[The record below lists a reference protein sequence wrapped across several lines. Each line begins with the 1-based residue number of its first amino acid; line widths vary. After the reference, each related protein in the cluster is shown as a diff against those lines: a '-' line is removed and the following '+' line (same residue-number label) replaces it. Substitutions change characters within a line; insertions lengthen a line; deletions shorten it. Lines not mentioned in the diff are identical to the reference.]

1 MGIRGQRFDTLED
14 IKCSTTTGLNI
25 IPKEAFHVCFQAW
38 QKPWSNVCVCVCLSV
53 RPSVRPSVKGNH
65 IGKHCTSS
73 TEVVWLNSRKIFTP
87 TYSDFSLYSVVET
100 GTYILFSHHLLLN
113 QPSYVHRN

>member
-1 MGIRGQRFDTLED
+1 MYASKHGKSLG
-14 IKCSTTTGLNI
+14 
-25 IPKEAFHVCFQAW
+25 AM
-38 QKPWSNVCVCVCLSV
+38 CVCVCLSV
-53 RPSVRPSVKGNH
+53 CLSVKGNH

-87 TYSDFSLYSVVET
+87 TYSNFSLYSVVET
-100 GTYILFSHHLLLN
+100 GTFISFSHHLLLN